1 VKPIIKFTKL
11 SHFCGELPQYQT
23 SGASGCDVRA
33 SVENSVILKPGDRGL
48 IPTGLSLEIPQG
60 FEIQVRARSGLAIK
74 NGIALVNAPGT
85 IDSDYRGEVK
95 IILINL
101 GGTDFEIKRGDRIA
115 QLVIAPVLQGEF
127 IEAKLSETTRGAD
140 GFGSTGL

>member
-1 VKPIIKFTKL
+1 MKPKIKFTKL
-11 SHFCGELPQYQT
+11 RHFCGEPPEYQT

-33 SVENSVILKPGDRGL
+33 SIENVIILKPGDRGL

-74 NGIALVNAPGT
+74 NGIALLNAPGT
-85 IDSDYRGEVK
+85 IDSDYRGELKV
-95 IILINL
+95 ILINL

-115 QLVIAPVLQGEF
+115 QLVMAPVLQAEF
-127 IEAKLSETTRGAD
+127 VESQLSETDRGVD
-140 GFGSTGL
+140 GFGSTGV